1 MAEVDSAS
9 ASKDSALPASPTV
22 NGDTGDK
29 ALKTETD
36 VKSAK
41 TLQQRYIELLEE
53 KIARLEAEIKLGKR
67 DDDDE
72 KKDGKDVVSA
82 TCIRS
87 ILRELIMISNAN
99 GAFPYR
105 GNPTAQQKTTRA
117 KQMAARTE
125 KATKRR
131 TGSRLWR

>member
-1 MAEVDSAS
+1 MAEVDSAT

-29 ALKTETD
+29 ALKTEAE

-41 TLQQRYIELLEE
+41 TLEQRYIELLEE

-67 DDDDE
+67 DDEAE

-82 TCIRS
+82 TLDSFYSPGIDDD
-87 ILRELIMISNAN
+87 IK
-99 GAFPYR
+99 Y
-105 GNPTAQQKTTRA
+105 
-117 KQMAARTE
+117 
-125 KATKRR
+125 
-131 TGSRLWR
+131 